1 MGKLIGLFLGSCLAA
16 TLFAQ
21 GLTSVAGTTKDPSGA
36 VIPGAT
42 VVLVNADT
50 GAQRSTAAD
59 SQGRY
64 SISQMQPGT
73 YRITAKAPGFA
84 DVSVEVQLQV
94 NSPATVDLNFEKVG
108 TVATSVSVAA
118 EATLVNTT
126 DATIGNA
133 VGTHAITQLPF
144 EARNVVGLLSI
155 QPGVIYLGEPD
166 TGKLNDYR
174 SGAVNGGKSDQANVT
189 LDGVDVNDQQNRGSF
204 TSVLRVTLD
213 AVQEFRTV
221 TTNAGAEYGHSSG
234 AQVSLISK
242 SGGNIV
248 HGSAYEYLRNT
259 LTSANT
265 FFNNKAGVPRQ
276 RLNRNVYG
284 ASVGG
289 PVKKNKLF
297 YFLNYEGRQDRS
309 DASGLH
315 IVPTDAFREGIFTYA
330 RKDKSIGTL
339 TPEQVKAFD
348 PLGIGEDKAVLAIF
362 NQYPH
367 SNDSTVGDG
376 LNTSGFRFNAAAPL
390 RFNTY
395 ISKIDYQ
402 LNAKNQLFWR
412 GNLQNDRYAN
422 GIPQFPGQGPASVYL
437 NNSKGLAT
445 GLTTVISPSLVSTF
459 RYGFTRAGNENT
471 GSQKQSAAYFDAIDP
486 LYPIQTSA
494 AALTQIIPVHD
505 FKEDLVWNKGA
516 HTISFGGEILL
527 INNHYSSTATSF
539 NYAYADGL
547 YLINDGADLLP
558 ADAVKSTSVE
568 LQVSNLLGYLTK
580 LQHYVNYDLNGNIL
594 PDGTLI
600 KRIFS
605 EKHYDLYAQDSW
617 KALRGLTISAGLRVS
632 FSPAI
637 TETQGYNVNS
647 TMPLANWFYNRAAL
661 ANAGQS
667 QAGAGQVVYDLAS
680 KTGRGLYPFQRDWAP
695 RFAIAYSPQGNSG
708 LSKFLF
714 GGPDRTSIR
723 AGWGMFYDAFGQGL
737 ERSFSNS
744 VGFSTLVQSGPG
756 QPLDTPPRFTGFYDI
771 PISSFPAAP
780 PGGFPQVVP
789 NLRLQARTIDDQLKA
804 PYTMNLNVSI
814 GRQLAGGFFVQASFV
829 NRESRRSLIG
839 EDIGAPTNLVDPTSG
854 MSYFQA
860 AGILGNYALAN
871 TPVANVPNVAFW
883 QNMWPGAAGGGLTAT
898 QGIYKQFLANV
909 GDWTT
914 ALLNIDGSCNP
925 SCSKLGPNAMFNSQF
940 IALYAFRSI
949 AKGDYNGGQFTIRK
963 SFGQGYQFDFNYTY
977 SKCQDWGST
986 PESTGADTSIGSIFN
1001 SYNPSQMKAVC
1012 SYDATHQFSSLAV
1025 AELPFG
1031 RGKKFL
1037 NTANPL
1043 VNGALG
1049 GWQISGVFRNTS
1061 GYAASVINGVGY
1073 PTLWDYTGNATQI
1086 GVVPAPQRTKNA
1098 PAAVAS
1104 ATGGPNIFANP
1115 AAALGA
1121 YGDTMPGDS
1130 GQRNGIR
1137 GDGFFGIDLGLS
1149 KRFRLFALHD
1159 QPHTL
1164 QFRAEGFNIT
1174 NTTRFDI
1181 ATASLTLANPAKF
1194 GQYTQVL
1201 NQPRIFQFSARYDF

>member
-1 MGKLIGLFLGSCLAA
+1 MRLFFVSFGLVAGLFG
-16 TLFAQ
+16 Q
-21 GLTSVAGTTKDPSGA
+21 GLTSVSGTVKDPTGA
-36 VIPGAT
+36 VIPGAKLT
-42 VVLVNADT
+42 LANMDT
-50 GAQRSTAAD
+50 GSQREGQSD
-59 SQGRY
+59 PQGRY
-64 SISQMQPGT
+64 TFAQVQPGN
-73 YRITAKAPGFA
+73 YRLTANAAGFN
-84 DVSVEVQLQV
+84 DVVLSNIQLLV
-94 NSPATVDLNFEKVG
+94 NSPATVDVTMPVG
-108 TVATSVSVAA
+108 TISTSIAVQSETTQVNTVD
-118 EATLVNTT
+118 ATL
-126 DATIGNA
+126 GNA
-133 VGTHAITQLPF
+133 VGTQAITQLPF

-155 QPGVIYLGEPD
+155 QPGVSYLGEPD
-166 TGKLNDYR
+166 TGKLNDFR

-213 AVQEFRTV
+213 SVQEFRTV

-242 SGGNIV
+242 SGSNNV

-289 PVKKNKLF
+289 PIKKNNLF

-309 DASGLH
+309 DASGLR
-315 IVPTDAFREGIFTYA
+315 IVPTDSFRQGIFTYA
-330 RKDKSIGTL
+330 RKDKTIGTL
-339 TPEQVKAFD
+339 TPEQIKQFD
-348 PLGIGEDKAVLAIF
+348 PLGIGEDPAVLAIF
-362 NQYPH
+362 NQYLH

-376 LNTSGFRFNAAAPL
+376 LNTSGFRFNAPAPL

-395 ISKIDYQ
+395 IARIDYQ
-402 LNAKNQLFWR
+402 LNARNQIFWR
-412 GNLQNDRYAN
+412 GNLQNDRYEN

-437 NNSKGLAT
+437 NNSKGLAA
-445 GLTTVISPSLVSTF
+445 GLTTLVSPRLVSTF
-459 RYGFTRAGNENT
+459 RYGFTRAGTENT
-471 GSQKQSAAYFDAIDP
+471 GSQRQSVAYFDAIDP

-494 AALTQIIPVHD
+494 AALIQIIPVHD
-505 FKEDLVWNKGA
+505 IKEDLAWNKGA

-527 INNHYSSTATSF
+527 TDNNYSSTSTSF

-568 LQVSNLLGYLTK
+568 LQVSNLIGYLTK
-580 LQHYVNYDLNGNIL
+580 LQRYVNYDLNGNIL
-594 PDGTLI
+594 PDGALI
-600 KRIFS
+600 KRIFA

-617 KALRGLTISAGLRVS
+617 KVLPGLTISAGLRLGL
-632 FSPAI
+632 SPAI

-647 TMPLANWFYNRAAL
+647 TMPLGDWFYKRAEL
-661 ANAGQS
+661 AASAQS
-667 QAGAGQVVYDLAS
+667 QALAGSVVYDLAS

-695 RFAIAYSPQGNSG
+695 RFAIAYSPQGTSG
-708 LSKFLF
+708 VSKILF

-723 AGWGMFYDAFGQGL
+723 AGWGMYYDAFGQGL
-737 ERSFSNS
+737 ERNFSNS

-756 QPLDTPPRFTGFYDI
+756 QPLTTPPRFTGFYDI
-771 PISSFPAAP
+771 PISAFPAAP
-780 PGGFPQVVP
+780 PGGFPQQVP
-789 NLRLQARTIDDQLKA
+789 NLRLQASSLDDQLKA
-804 PYTMNLNVSI
+804 PYTMNLNFSI

-829 NRESRRSLIG
+829 NRESRRSVIG
-839 EDIGAPTNLVDPTSG
+839 EDIAAPTNLVDPSSG

-860 AGILGNYALAN
+860 AGVLGRYALAG
-871 TPVANVPNVAFW
+871 TPVAQVPKVSFW
-883 QNMWPGAAGGGLTAT
+883 ENMWPGAAGNGLTAT
-898 QGIYKQFLANV
+898 QGIYKQVLANV

-940 IALYAFRSI
+940 IALYAFRSA
-949 AKGDYNGGQFTIRK
+949 AKGNYNGGQFTIRK
-963 SFGQGYQFDFNYTY
+963 TFTQGYQFDFNYTY
-977 SKCQDWGST
+977 SKCEDFGST
-986 PESTGADTSIGSIFN
+986 PESTGAVTSIGSILN
-1001 SYNPSQMKAVC
+1001 SWDPNQMKAVC
-1012 SYDATHQFSSLAV
+1012 SYDTTHQFSSLAV

-1037 NTANPL
+1037 GNANSL
-1043 VNGALG
+1043 VNGIVG
-1049 GWQISGVFRNTS
+1049 GWQITGVFRNTS
-1061 GYAASVINGVGY
+1061 GYPASVINGVGY
-1073 PTLWDYTGNATQI
+1073 PTIWDFTGNATQT
-1086 GVVPAPQRTKNA
+1086 GFVPAPQRSKNA

-1104 ATGGPNIFANP
+1104 AKGGPNIFATP
-1115 AAALGA
+1115 ADALGG

-1137 GDGFFGIDLGLS
+1137 GDGYFGVDLGLS
-1149 KRFRLFALHD
+1149 KRFHLFNFKD

-1164 QFRAEGFNIT
+1164 QFRAESFNIT
-1174 NTTRFDI
+1174 NSTRFDV

-1201 NQPRIFQFSARYDF
+1201 TQPRVFQFSARYEF